1 VIERYNQLIEAHD
14 ANHLRLA
21 LGTLYLKLELYDEAE
36 HALLAF
42 QSHDQSIPQVHLLLA
57 DLYHRSDKIDK
68 ALEEYRFAAE
78 LVDIRIADFKCFHC
92 GAMYEYWADQCTS
105 CKRWGTIEDIF
116 FTKGPK
122 SLLPELKQKPM
133 PQLPT
138 TSEES
143 SEEHVVT
150 AS

>member
-1 VIERYNQLIEAHD
+1 MCLWNAVI
-14 ANHLRLA
+14 
-21 LGTLYLKLELYDEAE
+21 
-36 HALLAF
+36 
-42 QSHDQSIPQVHLLLA
+42 LA
-57 DLYHRSDKIDK
+57 DLYHRTDKIDK

-78 LVDIRIADFKCFHC
+78 LVDIKIADFKCFKC

-105 CKRWGTIEDIF
+105 CKSWGAIEDIF

-122 SLLPELKQKPM
+122 SLLPELKQKPV

-138 TSEES
+138 TSGEDTEDK
-143 SEEHVVT
+143 VVS